1 MTQPLIINGLIA
13 KRAELSGLITDLEER
28 MHQARADMAHI
39 DATLRLFDPDAVP
52 ENIRPK
58 APAAARSGFFANG
71 EISRRCR
78 EAVRRANG
86 DPVSAESIV
95 RWTMAEKGLD
105 PEDAKL
111 RYNMNKR
118 FLGALHRLHL
128 ASAIGKIGHG
138 LGARWKI
145 SATRKGRPN
154 NVLTL

>member
-1 MTQPLIINGLIA
+1 MSHSFIISGLIA

-28 MHQARADMAHI
+28 THQARADMAHI
-39 DATLRLFDPDAVP
+39 DATLKLFDPDSVP

-78 EAVRRANG
+78 EAVRRADG
-86 DPVSAESIV
+86 KQISAEEIV

-118 FLGALHRLHL
+118 FLGALHRLQM
-128 ASAIGKIGHG
+128 SGAIGKTGQG
-138 LGARWKI
+138 LGARWMK
-145 SATRKGRPN
+145 RP
-154 NVLTL
+154 

>member
-1 MTQPLIINGLIA
+1 
-13 KRAELSGLITDLEER
+13 

-39 DATLRLFDPDAVP
+39 DATLKLFDPDAVP

-78 EAVRRANG
+78 EAVRRADG
-86 DPVSAESIV
+86 KQISAEEIV

-111 RYNMNKR
+111 RYNMIKR
-118 FLGALHRLHL
+118 FLGALHRLQM
-128 ASAIGKIGHG
+128 SGAIQRFGHG
-138 LGARWKI
+138 LGARWIKKE
-145 SATRKGRPN
+145 APVNG
-154 NVLTL
+154 